1 MATKSL
7 SRPNM
12 SRKQRNRSAT
22 ATANRRRNMRFPP
35 LTQEV
40 VVTSLY
46 RATAHVVDESASGI
60 ALLFAEDQLPPL
72 GTRVNIN
79 YNGAVMPAY
88 VRNHLPDE
96 EGWTRVGLEW
106 T

>member
-1 MATKSL
+1 M
-7 SRPNM
+7 N
-12 SRKQRNRSAT
+12 RKKPESSAT
-22 ATANRRRNMRFPP
+22 AANRRRNLRFPAQ
-35 LTQEV
+35 TGEV

-46 RATAHVVDESASGI
+46 RATAHVVDESATGI
-60 ALLFAEDQLPPL
+60 GLLFAADDVPPV

-88 VRNHLPDE
+88 VRNHIPADE
-96 EGWTRVGLEW
+96 GYTRVGLQW

>member
-7 SRPNM
+7 TRPNM
-12 SRKQRNRSAT
+12 SRKKNNRT

-40 VVTSLY
+40 VVTSLF
-46 RATAHVVDESASGI
+46 RATAQVLDESATGI
-60 ALLFAEDQLPPL
+60 ALLFADSELPPL
-72 GTRVNIN
+72 NTRVNIN

-88 VRNHLPDE
+88 VRNHLPAE
-96 EGWTRVGLEW
+96 EGWTRVGFEW